1 MAAIDTL
8 ASEIK
13 KLMDEDIAS
22 ITEAKTEQLAANLSF
37 YNSTIDQINNHS
49 TAFETE
55 KTARKATRTAA
66 MTDFEDHYTD
76 QIALLKINPDAALN
90 SVQEIFDEAK
100 DNKDALQ
107 ADLDSK
113 KSTLQTRIADKAAD
127 FGVIGDF
134 SLTIDS
140 NYVVV
145 S

>member
-8 ASEIK
+8 ASKIK
-13 KLMDEDIAS
+13 DLMNEDIAS
-22 ITEAKTEQLAANLSF
+22 ITAAKTEQLAANLSF
-37 YNSTIDQINNHS
+37 YNNTIDQINNHS
-49 TAFETE
+49 LAFETE
-55 KTARKATRTAA
+55 KTALKAARTAA
-66 MTDFEDHYTD
+66 MTDFDSHYTG
-76 QIALLKINPDAALN
+76 QIALLKNNPDAALN
-90 SVQEIFDEAK
+90 SVQEISDESEA
-100 DNKDALQ
+100 DKDALQ